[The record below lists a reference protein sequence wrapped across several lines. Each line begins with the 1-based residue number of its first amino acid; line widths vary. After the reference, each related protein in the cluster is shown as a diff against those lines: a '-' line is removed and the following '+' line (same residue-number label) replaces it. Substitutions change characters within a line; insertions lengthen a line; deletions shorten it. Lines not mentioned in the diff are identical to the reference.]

1 MSRDGT
7 NRPDG
12 HRRKWDKGEYEK
24 KAKAR
29 SREERGLDAEEEDN
43 RYSKKSSNR
52 KDPLNHH
59 KDRNARDKDAEE
71 EDEDWDALDEDWDG
85 YKGTLVN
92 NPITRVSRFKSN
104 SLAYITR
111 LWFVIASKYL
121 QLILIYR
128 VLKA

>member
-1 MSRDGT
+1 MHNMSTKSFNKNVYFQKLYPIQLSSIYFTMSRDGT

-85 YKGTLVN
+85 YRGILGN
-92 NPITRVSRFKSN
+92 YPLTRVSRFK
-104 SLAYITR
+104 
-111 LWFVIASKYL
+111 
-121 QLILIYR
+121 
-128 VLKA
+128 